1 MVSRSEAEPRRPRIA
16 VFSGPT
22 ATIQNSE
29 PLVTSNK
36 ARKRY
41 GLRLCANPD
50 GSSARFDV
58 LRPQYL
64 AAPVTVYVKQFSA
77 HPLERDAA
85 ELYAPPDGYVGSDGV
100 FRKEPQG
107 LGDTPVYE
115 VTLLPEDGLYPLPY
129 MARQA
134 DGQPWENDAAYPL
147 APAHLCR
154 QPFYPDA
161 SRIFEEIDRLGIGHQ
176 GTGNLLSSKA
186 DFDFYRPAPSGGYKH
201 GLPEGERT
209 DVGEGD
215 ISAETLGRN
224 FFVYRPPHIRQS
236 PTMGH
241 LARVTNVVQEVVSSG
256 RYTGAIWLEGSP
268 NVEES
273 IYWLNLLIDTPVPI
287 VGNASQR
294 PHGSIGNDGDLNI
307 VHSVEYLA
315 SRIWADENGRDDVGA
330 VVIQEKQIFTARD
343 VQKADA
349 RPGGYVATGGHGGI
363 VGTLGNSGPASLTFR
378 PVKRHTHKS
387 AVNINRLPGTVQG
400 VQRVDGK
407 VSIVPV
413 KIKDE
418 QERLLPTAIPKV
430 TIAKTARY
438 LSESPDADP
447 NTEVEIFARIE
458 KNLRDFPLAGFVA
471 EGVSPYGNLM
481 ESLAAALKRAI
492 LTGMPVVRVGR
503 GNAEGFTKPP
513 TTTELIIA
521 GSNLTATKAR
531 LLLMACLMKFGSPS
545 PVADVDNPTAAEL
558 SAIKARLMEYQAVF
572 DTH

>member
-115 VTLLPEDGLYPLPY
+115 VALLPEDGLYPLPY

-209 DVGEGD
+209 DVGAGD

-236 PTMGH
+236 PAMGH

-513 TTTELIIA
+513 TATELIIA

-531 LLLMACLMKFGSPS
+531 LLLMACLMKFGSP
-545 PVADVDNPTAAEL
+545 PPRIVARRW
-558 SAIKARLMEYQAVF
+558 RLRALIRKG
-572 DTH
+572 TR